1 MLILEPNIAIT
12 QKVFK
17 LLLNYLKEG
26 IIYKAGN
33 KLWSI

>member
-17 LLLNYLKEG
+17 LPLKQLFEGVGYLRSG
-26 IIYKAGN
+26 
-33 KLWSI
+33 